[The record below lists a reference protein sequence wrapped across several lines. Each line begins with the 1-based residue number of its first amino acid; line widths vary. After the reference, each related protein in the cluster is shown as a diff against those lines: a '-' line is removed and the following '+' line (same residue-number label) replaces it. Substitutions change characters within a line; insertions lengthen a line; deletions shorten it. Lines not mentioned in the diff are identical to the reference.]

1 MPCERE
7 IAAVSSAGALRLLL
21 VADAAWCCDDSKRLG
36 KGQIPI
42 SDRRTVIATP
52 AADVSVKFRTKAG
65 NLRLDSEAH
74 LHISRPGKVAL
85 HSMALAR
92 ELAVRS
98 GDKPL
103 LLLLLEQA
111 DEILRVTAHFM
122 SVASMKAF
130 MEERP
135 QLRLEAMGI
144 PPSTILE
151 FEPTYSRDG
160 MDADGAFEALLSRI
174 QAEDGALFATHT
186 EHFLSAPHI
195 IVPLIT
201 HLSSLSAE
209 ENLKFPVQL
218 KRIADQFRSIL
229 AMDESPLRI
238 HKIEHNHLD
247 TWADADGKRFAYL
260 DGGVARIAGLPGQ
273 SPTAIRVGIYSVR
286 AGDTSLETREGWDLQ
301 PFVVG
306 DLIDKNTGVRM
317 PEDDQIDLR
326 RLGEA
331 ARYTLEALTGLRFLE
346 ANTNVDTLYCQG
358 PLINQFVMYDEGEPH
373 YIPFLRED
381 FLTRVGI
388 TQEEVE
394 RLVTDIPA
402 RDGQRM
408 WRQFMA
414 IYGYIAARV
423 YGHSVPILGV
433 VERSAGSWLAGA
445 VLDAAVGARIVNQ
458 SYRLKVIALLKKY
471 GISDDFLFGCVLA
484 AGEYITPVTIPKNQ
498 ETRARPIW
506 HSVVRNY
513 PKPYATVL
521 KTTDVSFPFRVE
533 MNRAAQV
540 DEKRIMRQLYHTA
553 RLLPRYAF
561 PAGLDIVDKYAKVP
575 DWLSRNVS
583 ARLAAAVLN
592 RAMAEGDPRLIVQVR
607 QLLAH
612 TPRDFFYRPTN

>member
-1 MPCERE
+1 MPN
-7 IAAVSSAGALRLLL
+7 AGALRLLL
-21 VADAAWCCDDSKRLG
+21 VVNVTWCCEDSKRLG

-42 SDRRTVIATP
+42 SDRRTVISSA
-52 AADVSVKFRTKAG
+52 AADVTVKFRTRSG
-65 NLRLDSEAH
+65 RLLLDAEAH
-74 LHISRPGKVAL
+74 LHVSKPGKVAL
-85 HSMALAR
+85 HSMALAK
-92 ELAVRS
+92 ELATRS
-98 GDKPL
+98 GDRPL
-103 LLLLLEQA
+103 LLMLLEQV
-111 DEILRVTAHFM
+111 DEVLRVTAHFM
-122 SVASMKAF
+122 PVASLKAF
-130 MEERP
+130 MEGRP
-135 QLRLEAMGI
+135 NLRLETMNL

-151 FEPTYSRDG
+151 FEPTFSRDG
-160 MDADGAFEALLSRI
+160 MVPDGAFEALLSHI
-174 QAEDGALFATHT
+174 QNEDSALFATHT
-186 EHFLSAPHI
+186 ESFLSAPHI

-218 KRIADQFRSIL
+218 KRISDQFRSIL
-229 AMDESPLRI
+229 EMDDSPLRI

-286 AGDTSLETREGWDLQ
+286 AGDTSLETREAWDLQ

-317 PEDDQIDLR
+317 PDDDQIDLR

-346 ANTNVDTLYCQG
+346 ANRNVDTLYCQG

-381 FLTRVGI
+381 FLAKVGI

-394 RLVTDIPA
+394 RLVTDIPP

-414 IYGYIAARV
+414 IYGYIAARI
-423 YGHSVPILGV
+423 YGHAVPILGV
-433 VERSAGSWLAGA
+433 VERSAGTWLAGA
-445 VLDAAVGARIVNQ
+445 VLDAAVSARIVNQ
-458 SYRLKVIALLKKY
+458 SYRLKVTALLKKY

-498 ETRARPIW
+498 ESRARPIW
-506 HSVVRNY
+506 HPVVRNY
-513 PKPYATVL
+513 PKPYATVV
-521 KTTDVSFPFRVE
+521 KTSNVSFPFRVE
-533 MNRAAQV
+533 MNRAAQA
-540 DEKRIMRQLYHTA
+540 DEKRR
-553 RLLPRYAF
+553 PRHC
-561 PAGLDIVDKYAKVP
+561 G
-575 DWLSRNVS
+575 
-583 ARLAAAVLN
+583 
-592 RAMAEGDPRLIVQVR
+592 QVR
-607 QLLAH
+607 QGPGLAF
-612 TPRDFFYRPTN
+612 TKCIRPSCCGGPQSCDGRRRSSPYRSGSPVACAYAT